1 MGDCYTCATWAQQ
14 RVLKGH
20 SDAIR
25 QITEK
30 KRDSRKVTRE
40 KCFDIEW
47 RYVDSCRKNTRQNIY
62 RRRYERAHILR
73 VSRSAST
80 AATTLKQWH
89 IAQCRY
95 RHAPML
101 CFATLHERAMCCIA
115 PMQGGACLIAYD
127 RQEKNETS
135 EAAMATKRNRIINWI
150 KHVTFDRSNE

>member
-1 MGDCYTCATWAQQ
+1 MEDCYTCATWAQQ

-47 RYVDSCRKNTRQNIY
+47 RYVDSCRENTRQNIY

-89 IAQCRY
+89 IAQCQY
-95 RHAPML
+95 RHAPTL

>member
-1 MGDCYTCATWAQQ
+1 MEDCYTCATWAQQ

-30 KRDSRKVTRE
+30 KRYSRKVTRE

-127 RQEKNETS
+127 RK
-135 EAAMATKRNRIINWI
+135 KRNI
-150 KHVTFDRSNE
+150 RSSNGDQKKSYHKLNQTRNLWPI